1 MAPGHVESTV
11 SVLTIKKI
19 YMSYGQGAI
28 WTPRGERR
36 FTGIII
42 PSALEKKFFIKNRLL
57 KSVYIF

>member
-11 SVLTIKKI
+11 SVLTMKRDL
-19 YMSYGQGAI
+19 SYGQGAI
-28 WTPRGERR
+28 WTPRREWR

-42 PSALEKKFFIKNRLL
+42 PSTLEKKFFIKNRLL